1 MVLALIAISSMLVIS
16 NFDFLHGGFIKKPV
30 DLILRKAVYGAR
42 YQAAKTN
49 RPVFLS
55 FDSETR
61 SFEIRNESGE
71 LLGEGFNSEV
81 DVLTVEFF
89 PIKPEGGIDTPPFYE
104 PASNSVDRV
113 PFHPDRSSVPF
124 LAELQSEGVL
134 LSLRFD
140 PFSNASFA
148 EK

>member
-30 DLILRKAVYGAR
+30 DFILRKAVYGAR
-42 YQAAKTN
+42 YQAAKIN

-55 FDSETR
+55 FDPETK
-61 SFEIRNESGE
+61 SFEVRGESGE
-71 LLGEGFNSEV
+71 LLGEGFDSEA
-81 DVLTVEFF
+81 DALTVEFF
-89 PIKPEGGIDTPPFYE
+89 PIKPEGGLDAPPFYQ
-104 PASNSVDRV
+104 PVSSSVERV
-113 PFHPDRSSVPF
+113 PFHPDRSSAPF
-124 LAELQSEGVL
+124 LAELQSEGTT